1 MKYLSLIKNN
11 IHRSSL
17 VFRKLG
23 HISTLPNQQVGKD
36 SMKEYAAT
44 EWREKLILLE
54 SKHEMLSVTPQV
66 IVQAL

>member
-11 IHRSSL
+11 IQRSSL

-36 SMKEYAAT
+36 SLKEYTAT
-44 EWREKLILLE
+44 EWKEKLILLE
-54 SKHEMLSVTPQV
+54 GKHEMLSVTPQV
-66 IVQAL
+66 IVLL